1 MARIPPNDS
10 PTADLRGSDGPA
22 PGGARMRAI
31 LVLAATLAFVL
42 SPALTGGFAGFDPS
56 LFPVPQDRP
65 PVQPA
70 GYAFAIW
77 GLIYAWLIVS
87 AGYGLLARADAPDWD
102 AARWPLLASLVPGA
116 GWIAAANASAVLATV
131 LIWVMLLAALV
142 ALARAPVRDRWLC
155 LVPLAIYAGWLTA
168 ASWVSVGL
176 MLGGYGVT
184 GPQAAALIAV
194 PLAVGFALAVQLRL
208 GRAPEYAATVIWAL
222 VAVVVAN
229 LGTGWLLPGL
239 GVAGIAAMA
248 WSATRARRGAPAA

>member
-1 MARIPPNDS
+1 
-10 PTADLRGSDGPA
+10 
-22 PGGARMRAI
+22 MRAI

-168 ASWVSVGL
+168 ASWVSIGL
-176 MLGGYGVT
+176 ILGGYGLMSET
-184 GPQAAALIAV
+184 AAALVALVAAV
-194 PLAVGFALAVQLRL
+194 VFAAVVQAR
-208 GRAPEYAATVIWAL
+208 RPHAPEYGLTVVWAL

-229 LGTGWLLPGL
+229 IDGGWLLIGAA
-239 GVAGIAAMA
+239 VAGVVVMALMAAR
-248 WSATRARRGAPAA
+248 SARQGTRA